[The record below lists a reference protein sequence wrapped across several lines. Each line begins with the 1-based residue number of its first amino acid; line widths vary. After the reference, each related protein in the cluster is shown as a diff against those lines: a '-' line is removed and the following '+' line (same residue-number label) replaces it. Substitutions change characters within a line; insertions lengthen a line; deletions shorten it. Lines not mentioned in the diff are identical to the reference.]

1 MTGTDLTLKEYN
13 VKYAFKDVRKLSL
26 YSDLQTSFPQIL
38 TPEEEQEYIQKA
50 ENGDPQAKN
59 TLIEHNLRLVSH
71 IVKKYINYQSDFQDL
86 LSIGSIGLIKA
97 VNTYN
102 SQKKVR
108 LATYAARCIENEI
121 LMYIRRN
128 KRIRKDCSLQDT
140 VGFDKDGSEVALQDR
155 IADDRLPI
163 AEEVELKLQTES
175 LLSCINESLT
185 ERERQIIAL
194 RYALSENEELTQ
206 REIAEI
212 FGISRSYVSR
222 IEKKALSK
230 LKKALSDD

>member
-1 MTGTDLTLKEYN
+1 M
-13 VKYAFKDVRKLSL
+13 SL
-26 YSDLQTSFPQIL
+26 YSDLQTSFPPIL

-50 ENGDPQAKN
+50 ENGDTQAKN
-59 TLIEHNLRLVSH
+59 TLIEHNLRLVAH
-71 IVKKYINYQSDFQDL
+71 IAKKYINFQSDFQDL

-128 KRIRKDCSLQDT
+128 KRHRKDCSLQDT

-163 AEEVELKLQTES
+163 AEEVEIRLQMKS
-175 LLSCINESLT
+175 LLSCINENLT

-194 RYALSENEELTQ
+194 RYALSENEEMTQ
-206 REIAEI
+206 REIADI

-222 IEKKALSK
+222 IEKKALLK
-230 LKKALSDD
+230 LKKALADD

>member
-59 TLIEHNLRLVSH
+59 TLIEHNLRLVAH

-128 KRIRKDCSLQDT
+128 KRRRKDCSLQDT